1 MTDFPVWLPLGVAAI
16 ALVYSLVGH
25 GGASG
30 YLALLALTP
39 MLPKQISFIALSINC
54 VVAGTSFV
62 LYRQAKHFNWKLT
75 WPFLIGSVPLAFLGS
90 TIALQPKVYY
100 WLVGVTLVLAA
111 IRLLF
116 VRSVDDQDPVEAGI
130 PSRIGVGAGIGLLSG
145 MVGVGGGI
153 FLSPVVILARWANA
167 KTTSATSAVF
177 IVANSVVGLIGRAS
191 QGASLPSGAGW
202 LILAGFGGA
211 LAGSYL
217 GAFNVPNKSLQRA
230 LALVLLFAAV
240 KLIVK

>member
-1 MTDFPVWLPLGVAAI
+1 MTEFPVWLPLGVAAI

-62 LYRQAKHFNWKLT
+62 LYRQAKHFSWKLT
-75 WPFLIGSVPLAFLGS
+75 WPFLVGSVPLAFLGS
-90 TIALQPKVYY
+90 TIVLQPKIYY

-116 VRSVDDQDPVEAGI
+116 VRPSDEQDPVEAGV
-130 PSRIGVGAGIGLLSG
+130 PVRIGVGAGIGLLSG

-153 FLSPVVILARWANA
+153 FLSPVIILARWANA

-177 IVANSVVGLIGRAS
+177 IVANSIVGLVGRAG

-217 GAFNVPNKSLQRA
+217 GAFSVPNKSLQRA
-230 LALVLLFAAV
+230 LGLVLLFAAV
-240 KLIVK
+240 KLIIK